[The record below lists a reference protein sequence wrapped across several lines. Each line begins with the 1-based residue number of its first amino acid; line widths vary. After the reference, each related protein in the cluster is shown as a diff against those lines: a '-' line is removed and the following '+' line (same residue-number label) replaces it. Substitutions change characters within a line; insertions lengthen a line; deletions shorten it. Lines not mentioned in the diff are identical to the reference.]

1 MASNYNMGLIGCLV
15 VVLALVK
22 GATADFYVVGDN
34 LGWTI
39 PLNTSFYSEWAS
51 SKDFEIGDQ
60 VLFNWTGKW
69 THNVAEVSSLAEYEN
84 CTKPGIVFGS
94 GFIANLVTS
103 GSRFFIS
110 SVDNNCERGQKVIIT
125 VGSPTNTSSIFDILA
140 PGPQPSGASSVT
152 TIGVLLATFSAIV
165 GSVLS
170 YA

>member
-39 PLNTSFYSEWAS
+39 PPNTSFYSEWAS

-60 VLFNWTGKW
+60 VLFNWTGTW
-69 THNVAEVSSLAEYEN
+69 THNLAEVSSLAD
-84 CTKPGIVFGS
+84 
-94 GFIANLVTS
+94 GFIANLVTF

-125 VGSPTNTSSIFDILA
+125 VGSPTNTSSNFDILA